1 MSQPNET
8 AAAGPAWATT
18 NTPAP
23 AGGTRSGGW
32 LGLTGLGLGA
42 GMLVIGALVRV
53 IVGIPDVAQDY
64 YNALYSMEDRPIIWL
79 ILGLLI
85 IASII
90 PIAAA
95 VVLGHLGL
103 SRAKA
108 AGTSAAAA
116 GIALGVGY
124 TLVVFWVVRLIN
136 AVTNTAE
143 FNGGFRMFI
152 EYIGLWA

>member
-1 MSQPNET
+1 MSATGAPV
-8 AAAGPAWATT
+8 PAS
-18 NTPAP
+18 
-23 AGGTRSGGW
+23 GRSGGGW
-32 LGLTGLGLGA
+32 LGPTALGLGA
-42 GMLVIGALVRV
+42 GMLGILALVRV
-53 IVGIPDVAQDY
+53 IVGIPDVAQGY

-108 AGTSAAAA
+108 DGTSAAAA
-116 GIALGVGY
+116 GIALGIGY
-124 TLVVFWVVRLIN
+124 TLVVFWGVRIVN
-136 AVTNTAE
+136 AITNAIE
-143 FNGGFRMFI
+143 YHGGFRMFI
-152 EYIGLWA
+152 EYVGLWA